1 MGKIEAYIPNVRYL
15 SLKLHKGMLVYL
27 LAFTENRIIAAVT
40 NDAKE
45 VAGLEVKNMFSF
57 NDMNYP
63 NKPNVGN
70 TLISENA
77 PKLGDFFKV
86 DPDKLLSSDQ
96 SNFAIAYSD
105 ILKGM
110 LIQSRNSKLTQ
121 TESRILLVTASGK
134 SYEFMLMGMSR
145 PSIGYQPYA
154 LDDNTFNSYAEI
166 VNKFLGDK
174 VKVLR
179 ASDPVP
185 KVSTGQLFG
194 GLFGRKKKDNQQ
206 AEATENK

>member
-105 ILKGM
+105 ILRELAIKA
-110 LIQSRNSKLTQ
+110 NSGTVK
-121 TESRILLVTASGK
+121 
-134 SYEFMLMGMSR
+134 R
-145 PSIGYQPYA
+145 PG
-154 LDDNTFNSYAEI
+154 
-166 VNKFLGDK
+166 
-174 VKVLR
+174 
-179 ASDPVP
+179 
-185 KVSTGQLFG
+185 
-194 GLFGRKKKDNQQ
+194 
-206 AEATENK
+206 